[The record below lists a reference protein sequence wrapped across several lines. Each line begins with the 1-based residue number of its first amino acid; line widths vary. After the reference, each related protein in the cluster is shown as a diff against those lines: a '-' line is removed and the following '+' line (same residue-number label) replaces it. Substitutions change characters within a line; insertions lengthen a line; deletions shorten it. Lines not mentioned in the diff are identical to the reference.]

1 MLRSPI
7 GCRDPNWES
16 MPNQLKGPYAL
27 EVTEIVHA
35 SLFPELRCSGHKRKT
50 KSKAGDRKQFS
61 SDDQIGNNGF
71 FDDAPAILKCAA
83 IEKDVPCHCACLSAN
98 EKIPAEFHPCPL

>member
-27 EVTEIVHA
+27 EATEIVHA
-35 SLFPELRCSGHKRKT
+35 GLFPELRCSGDKRKT
-50 KSKAGDRKQFS
+50 KSKAAHRKQFS
-61 SDDQIGNNGF
+61 SDDQIGNHWF
-71 FDDAPAILKCAA
+71 FDDTPAILERVA
-83 IEKDVPCHCACLSAN
+83 IKKYVPGNCACLGPE
-98 EKIPAEFHPCPL
+98 EKIPAEFHP